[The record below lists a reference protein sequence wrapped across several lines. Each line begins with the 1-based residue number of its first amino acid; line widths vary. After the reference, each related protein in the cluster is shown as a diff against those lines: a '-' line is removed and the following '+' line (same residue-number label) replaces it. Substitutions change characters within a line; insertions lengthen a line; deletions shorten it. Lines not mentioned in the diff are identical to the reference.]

1 MAGMKITDL
10 DFLRLLPSF
19 MREDEAVQALSRAM
33 DRLLGAPGKKVH
45 TISTWASID
54 ELTEAEC
61 DEMAWELD
69 IDWYD
74 NSVSLE
80 EKRETIKSAQQIKRK
95 RGTKWAVERLIG
107 LHFGEG
113 WIMEWYESGD
123 APYTCKILTTTTNVT
138 AENYAEFVASA
149 NAAKNERS
157 RITGIYYLW
166 LQGEKSA
173 IETALASS
181 LHRYDMPPCGTVDE
195 VATLGAVV
203 RASIETEPEVAHYR
217 YDIDQVGD
225 CHCGDDGEAATL
237 GGAIVGTAIVDVSVI
252 RC

>member
-1 MAGMKITDL
+1 MAGMKISEL
-10 DFLRLLPSF
+10 DFLRLLPAF
-19 MREDEAVQALSRAM
+19 MREDEAVQALSCAM
-33 DRLLGAPGKKVH
+33 DTLLGEPGKRLH
-45 TISTWASID
+45 SISAWSSVDNMTD
-54 ELTEAEC
+54 AEC

-74 NSVSLE
+74 NTASLE

-107 LHFGEG
+107 IHFGEG

-123 APYTCKILTTTTNVT
+123 APYTCKILTTNAHVT

-149 NAAKNERS
+149 NIAKNERS

-166 LQGEKSA
+166 LQGADPGVEV
-173 IETALASS
+173 ALGSG
-181 LHRYDMPPCGTVDE
+181 LHRYDFIPCGTVDDI
-195 VATLGAVV
+195 ATVGALVK
-203 RASIETEPEVAHYR
+203 ASVETEPDVEPYR
-217 YDIDQVGD
+217 YGYKQTGG
-225 CHCGDDGEAATL
+225 CRCGEDSDLATM
-237 GGAIVGTAIVDVSVI
+237 GGAIVGTAIVGQCII